1 MIEEEKNIKKYI
13 KLIEKSSQDTG
24 IFQDLML
31 HRIHEILLV
40 ASPYDAFILE
50 EDGQLTEQILHEYIG
65 MNLSYAPR
73 VWQASTA
80 AKAMNML
87 SKRKYDL
94 VIVGLRISDM
104 DPLTLGKMIKE
115 SDPQKPVVLLVFDE
129 SELQQLPQTIPKEII
144 DKVFV
149 WSGNAGVFPAIIK
162 FLEDRKNVNRDIKRG
177 NIRLVMLV
185 EDNPRYYSM
194 LLPLIYKEILF
205 HTRQML
211 SKSLND
217 THRLLHMRGRA
228 KVLLASTYEE
238 AERYFKRY
246 GSNILGI
253 ISDIRFPKDNKLNPK
268 AGLEFT
274 QWIRK
279 IDKAIP
285 IILQSTDTGLEAEA
299 KKNMVEFFDKQS
311 PTLLKDITNYI
322 TRNFGF
328 GDFIFRKINGT
339 EISQAKNL
347 RQLKEHLSEI
357 PNESLLFHASKNH
370 FSNWL
375 AARGEFKI
383 ASILRD
389 LIIKNFESPNQLREM
404 LIEIINKIR
413 DRRHRDMV
421 VEFTPDR
428 FDPTANFTKISGGSL
443 GGKAR
448 GLAFARSLLE
458 KADIKN
464 NFPSIKLRVPKLI
477 VIGTEEFDLFMK
489 NNELWEKALNAKSNK
504 NIVQLFLKSRLTK
517 KLVKSLKI
525 FLSEVHYPLAVRSS
539 SLLEDSQYQPLAGL
553 YETYMLPNSSSIEK
567 ERLSQLCE
575 AVKRVYASQFFQ
587 EPKSIMDISSHRHD
601 EEKMAII
608 IQELIGQHYGNRF
621 YPTLS
626 GVAQSYNYYPVSYMK
641 REEGVGFLALGFGK
655 IIVEGEKVL
664 RFSPE
669 YPAILPQFFSI
680 KSTINNSQRTFFALD
695 MKDNKNVLSSGETE
709 NLKRYNLN
717 IAEKDNSIKFLASVV
732 CSEDGLIRDSLNYQG
747 VRVLLFSSILK
758 YNKIPLT
765 EILKELLELGR
776 LSLGCPIEIEYAI
789 NIYNDGRK
797 PEFCLLQIKPM
808 VIKQIE
814 RRQEIKLDKFE
825 DVFCSSS
832 VSLGD
837 GIIENLYN
845 IIYIKPDSFNLIN
858 TTLIANQLEELNK
871 NLKGKPYILIG
882 PGRWGTADPWLGIPV
897 HWNQIS
903 NAKVIVEFCME
914 GLDIDPS
921 FGSHFFQNV
930 TSLRVGYFTVSG
942 KKNDDFLD
950 WDWIEK
956 QEIVKETEYL
966 KLIEFEKPLTVF
978 MDGTTGAGRIFK
990 PIKPIIEKM
999 DEEESSGI

>member
-1 MIEEEKNIKKYI
+1 MTAKTKNINEYI
-13 KLIEKSSQDTG
+13 KLIEASSQDVG
-24 IFQDLML
+24 VFQDLML

-65 MNLSYAPR
+65 LNLSYAPR

-80 AKAMNML
+80 AKAMEML

-115 SDPQKPVVLLVFDE
+115 ADPQKPVILLVFDE

-149 WSGNAGVFPAIIK
+149 WSGDAGVFPAIIK
-162 FLEDRKNVNRDIKRG
+162 FLEDRKNINRDIKRG
-177 NIRLVMLV
+177 QIRLIMLV

-217 THRLLHMRGRA
+217 THRLLYMRGRA
-228 KVLLASTYEE
+228 KVLLASNYEE

-253 ISDIRFPKDNKLNPK
+253 ISDIRFPKENKLNPR
-268 AGLEFT
+268 AGLDFT
-274 QWIRK
+274 EWVRK

-285 IILQSTDTGLEAEA
+285 IILQSTDSGMKLEA
-299 KKNMVEFFDKQS
+299 KKNMVEFFDKHS
-311 PTLLKDITNYI
+311 PTLLKDISNSI
-322 TRNFGF
+322 TKNFGF
-328 GDFIFRKINGT
+328 GDFIFRKKNGL
-339 EISQAKNL
+339 EISQSKSL
-347 RQLKEHLSEI
+347 RQLKEQLKEI

-389 LIIKNFESPNQLREM
+389 LSIDNFESVDQLREM

-413 DRRHRDMV
+413 ERRHRDMV
-421 VEFTPDR
+421 VEFTPEK

-448 GLAFARSLLE
+448 GLAFARNLLE
-458 KADIKN
+458 KSNIKN
-464 NFPSIKLRVPKLI
+464 NFPEIEIRVPKLI

-489 NNELWEKALNAKSNK
+489 NNELWEEALNAKSNDK
-504 NIVQLFLKSRLTK
+504 ILKLFLKSRLTK
-517 KLVKSLKI
+517 NLVRSLKI
-525 FLSEVHYPLAVRSS
+525 FLSKVHYPIAVRSS

-553 YETYMLPNSSSIEK
+553 YETYMLSNSSTIEK

-575 AVKRVYASQFFQ
+575 SVKRVYASQFFQ
-587 EPKSIMDISSHRHD
+587 EPKSIMDISTHRHD
-601 EEKMAII
+601 EEKMAVI
-608 IQELIGQHYGNRF
+608 IQELIGQHYGDRF

-626 GVAQSYNYYPVSYMK
+626 GVAQSYNYYPISYME
-641 REEGVGFLALGFGK
+641 REEGVAFIALGFGK

-664 RFSPE
+664 RFSPK
-669 YPAILPQFFSI
+669 YPAILPQFFSV

-695 MKDNKNVLSSGETE
+695 MKDEKNINLNGETE
-709 NLKRYNLN
+709 NLKRYNLD
-717 IAEKDNSIKFLASVV
+717 IAEEDGSIKFAASVV
-732 CSEDGLIRDSLNYQG
+732 CSDDGLIRDSLNYNG
-747 VRVLLFSSILK
+747 VRVLTYSSILK

-765 EILKELLELGR
+765 DILTEFIELGK
-776 LSLGCPIEIEYAI
+776 LALGCPIEIEYAI

-814 RRQEIKLDKFE
+814 RRQEIKLDNYK
-825 DVFCSSS
+825 DIFCSSS
-832 VSLGD
+832 ISLGD
-837 GIIENLYN
+837 GIIENIFN
-845 IIYIKPDSFNLIN
+845 IIYIKLDSFSLAN
-858 TTLIANQLEELNK
+858 TTNIAKELEELNK
-871 NLKGKPYILIG
+871 NLNGKPYILIG
-882 PGRWGTADPWLGIPV
+882 PGRWGTADPWLGVPV

-903 NAKVIVEFCME
+903 NAKVIVEVCLE
-914 GLDIDPS
+914 GMDIDPS

-930 TSLRVGYFTVSG
+930 TSLRIGYFTVSG
-942 KKNDDFLD
+942 KKKDDFID

-956 QEIVKETEYL
+956 QEVVKETKYL
-966 KLIEFEKPLTVF
+966 KLIKYEKSLTVF

-990 PIKPIIEKM
+990 PIKPKIEKM

>member
-1 MIEEEKNIKKYI
+1 MIDKQKKIKKYI
-13 KLIEKSSQDTG
+13 DNLESTNQNIGTL
-24 IFQDLML
+24 QDLML

-104 DPLTLGKMIKE
+104 DPISLGKMIKE
-115 SDPQKPVVLLVFDE
+115 SHPQKPVILLVFDE
-129 SELQQLPQTIPKEII
+129 SELQQLPEIIPKSII

-149 WSGNAGVFPAIIK
+149 WSGDAGVFPAIIK
-162 FLEDRKNVNRDIKRG
+162 FLEDRKNVNRDIRRG
-177 NIRLVMLV
+177 HVRVIMLI
-185 EDNPRYYSM
+185 EDNPRYYSI

-228 KVLLASTYEE
+228 KVLLASSYEE
-238 AERYFKRY
+238 AERYYKKY
-246 GSNILGI
+246 GSNMLGI
-253 ISDIRFPKDNKLNPK
+253 ISDIRFPKKNTLNQK
-268 AGLEFT
+268 AGLELT

-285 IILQSTDTGLEAEA
+285 IILQSTDSRMESEAR
-299 KKNMVEFFDKQS
+299 KNMVEFFDKQS
-311 PTLLKDITNYI
+311 PTLLKDISNYI
-322 TRNFGF
+322 THNFGF
-328 GDFIFRKINGT
+328 GDFIFKMKNGN
-339 EISQAKNL
+339 EISKAKNL
-347 RQLKEHLSEI
+347 RDLIDQLIDI

-383 ASILRD
+383 ASFLREFNID
-389 LIIKNFESPNQLREM
+389 NFESIFDLREL
-404 LIEIINKIR
+404 LIDIIKKIR

-421 VEFTPDR
+421 VEFTPER

-448 GLAFARSLLE
+448 GLAFARSMIE
-458 KADIKN
+458 KSTIKN
-464 NFPSIKLRVPKLI
+464 NYPNILIRVPKLI
-477 VIGTEEFDLFMK
+477 VIGTEEFDIFMK
-489 NNELWEKALNAKSNK
+489 NNDLWEKSLKTNSN
-504 NIVQLFLKSRLTK
+504 NDIVKLFLKSRLTR
-517 KLVKSLKI
+517 KLVQSLKI
-525 FLSEVHYPLAVRSS
+525 FLLEVHYPLAVRSS

-553 YETYMLPNSSSIEK
+553 YETYMLPNSSNIEK
-567 ERLSQLCE
+567 DRLSQLCE
-575 AVKRVYASQFFQ
+575 AVKRVYASLFFQ
-587 EPKSIMDISSHRHD
+587 EPKSIMDISTHRHD
-601 EEKMAII
+601 EEKMAVI

-655 IIVEGEKVL
+655 IVVEGEKVL

-669 YPAILPQFFSI
+669 YPAILPQFYSV
-680 KSTINNSQRTFFALD
+680 KSTINNSQRSFFALEMID
-695 MKDNKNVLSSGETE
+695 QKNILSKGELN
-709 NLKRYNLN
+709 NLKRYSLET
-717 IAEKDNSIKFLASVV
+717 AEKDGSIKFAASVV
-732 CSEDGLIRDSLNYQG
+732 SSEDGLIRDSLNYKG
-747 VRVLLFSSILK
+747 IRVLTFSSILK
-758 YNKIPLT
+758 FNKIPLS
-765 EILKELLELGR
+765 EILKELLKLGG
-776 LSLGCPIEIEYAI
+776 LSLGCPVEIEYAI
-789 NIYNDGRK
+789 NIYNDGRI

-808 VIKQIE
+808 VIKQLD
-814 RRQEIKLDKFE
+814 RRQKFHLNEFE

-832 VSLGD
+832 ITLGD
-837 GIIENLYN
+837 GIIENLLH
-845 IIYIKPDSFNLIN
+845 IIYIKPNEFNLSN
-858 TTLIANQLEELNK
+858 TKQIALEIEKMNSELN
-871 NLKGKPYILIG
+871 GKPYILIG
-882 PGRWGTADPWLGIPV
+882 PGRWGSADPWLGIPV

-903 NAKVIVEFCME
+903 NAKVIVEVCME

-930 TSLRVGYFTVSG
+930 TSLRIGYFTVSG
-942 KKNDDFLD
+942 KKKDDFLD
-950 WDWIEK
+950 WEWLDK
-956 QEIVKETEYL
+956 QNIVNETTNL
-966 KLIEFEKPLTVF
+966 KCISFNQSLTVF
-978 MDGTTGAGRIFK
+978 MDGTSGDGRIFK
-990 PIKPIIEKM
+990 PISPKIEEM
-999 DEEESSGI
+999 DEEESTGI

>member
-1 MIEEEKNIKKYI
+1 MIKDKKIDKYI
-13 KLIEKSSQDTG
+13 KSIEISNQDTS

-80 AKAMNML
+80 AKALTML

-94 VIVGLRISDM
+94 VILGLRISDM
-104 DPLTLGKMIKE
+104 DPLSLGKKIKE
-115 SDPQKPVVLLVFDE
+115 IDPQKPVILLVFDE
-129 SELQQLPQTIPKEII
+129 SELKQLPQMIPSKII

-149 WSGNAGVFPAIIK
+149 WSGDAGVFPAIIK
-162 FLEDRKNVNRDIKRG
+162 FLEDKKNVNRDIKRG
-177 NIRLVMLV
+177 KIRCIMLL

-211 SKSLND
+211 GKSLND
-217 THRLLHMRGRA
+217 THRLLYMRGRA
-228 KVLLASTYEE
+228 KVLLVSNYEE
-238 AERYFKRY
+238 AEKYFKRY

-253 ISDIRFPKDNKLNPK
+253 ISDIRFPKNNKLNAK

-274 QWIRK
+274 EWIRN

-285 IILQSTDTGLEAEA
+285 IILQSTDSGMKVEA
-299 KKNMVEFFDKQS
+299 KKYRVEFFDKKS
-311 PTLLKDITNYI
+311 PTLLKDISNYI
-322 TRNFGF
+322 TKNFGF
-328 GDFIFRKINGT
+328 GDFVFRERNGK
-339 EISQAKNL
+339 EISRAKSL
-347 RQLKEHLSEI
+347 RKLRDQLSTISED
-357 PNESLLFHASKNH
+357 SLLFHASNNH

-383 ASILRD
+383 ASIMRD
-389 LIIKNFESPNQLREM
+389 LKIENFESSDELRKL

-421 VEFTPDR
+421 VNFTPDR

-458 KADIKN
+458 KADFKDK
-464 NFPSIKLRVPKLI
+464 FKSIVIRVPKLI

-489 NNELWEKALNAKSNK
+489 NNELWDKALNSESNK
-504 NIVQLFLKSRLTK
+504 DILELFLKSSLTK
-517 KLVKSLKI
+517 NLKKSLKI
-525 FLSEVHYPLAVRSS
+525 FLSEVNYPLAVRSS

-553 YETYMLPNSSSIEK
+553 YETYMLPNSSKILNQ
-567 ERLSQLCE
+567 RLSQLCE
-575 AVKRVYASQFFQ
+575 AVKRIYASQFYQ
-587 EPKSIMDISSHRHD
+587 EPKSMMKISSHRQD

-608 IQELIGQHYGNRF
+608 IQELIGQSYGKRF
-621 YPTLS
+621 YPTIS
-626 GVAQSYNYYPVSYMK
+626 GVAQSFNYYPISYMK
-641 REEGVGFLALGFGK
+641 RDEGVGFIALGFGK

-664 RFSPE
+664 RFSPK

-680 KSTINNSQRTFFALD
+680 KSTINNSQRNFFGLD
-695 MKDNKNVLSSGETE
+695 LKSNDNFSLEESE

-717 IAEKDNSIKFLASVV
+717 KAEEDGALKFVASVI
-732 CSEDGLIRDSLNYQG
+732 CSNDGIIRDSLNYNG
-747 VRVLLFSSILK
+747 TRVLTFSSVLK
-758 YNKIPLT
+758 YNQIPLT
-765 EILKELLELGR
+765 DILNEILEIGKV
-776 LSLGCPIEIEYAI
+776 SLGCPIEIEYAI
-789 NIYNDGRK
+789 NIYSDGRK

-814 RRQEIKLDKFE
+814 LRKEIKLNNFR

-832 VSLGD
+832 VALGD
-837 GIIENLYN
+837 GIIENIYN
-845 IIYIKPDSFNLIN
+845 LIYIKPKSFSLAETNK
-858 TTLIANQLEELNK
+858 IASQLEILNK
-871 NLKGKPYILIG
+871 KLNKPYILIG
-882 PGRWGTADPWLGIPV
+882 PGRWGSADPWLGVPV

-903 NAKVIVEFCME
+903 HAKVIVEVCIE

-930 TSLRVGYFTVSG
+930 TSLRIGYFTVSG
-942 KKNDDFLD
+942 RKKDDFVD
-950 WDWIEK
+950 WKWIEEQK
-956 QEIVKETEYL
+956 NLDETSFL
-966 KLIEFEKPLTVF
+966 KLVKFDNPLTVY
-978 MDGTTGAGRIFK
+978 MDGSNGAGRILK
-990 PIKPIIEKM
+990 PIIPEIEKM
-999 DEEESSGI
+999 DEEESTGI